1 MFSSDKKLDIIKEIC
16 YNIKRKNNISTRI
29 YGVHHHGCNP
39 FFAFMTVFVN
49 FNLKGDEII
58 MKLNGEEIFLEKETP
73 LDKILEQFGYDS
85 ERTAVELNENI
96 VPKAERKNTLINNN
110 DRLEVVSFVGGG

>member
-1 MFSSDKKLDIIKEIC
+1 M
-16 YNIKRKNNISTRI
+16 
-29 YGVHHHGCNP
+29 HHHGCNP
-39 FFAFMTVFVN
+39 FFAFMAVFVN
-49 FNLKGDEII
+49 FNLRGDEIN
-58 MKLNGEEIFLEKETP
+58 MRLNGQEIFLETETP